1 MGRAARAALLAMLA
15 GACTQGPAAAIP
27 STAAIAG
34 AIASRIAPLPLA
46 GPSSA
51 PARPEVV
58 VIAMENTAPQVAL
71 AQPYLASL
79 ADRALV
85 FSSFRAVAHP
95 SLPNYLAFTSG
106 QTWSIRD
113 DGYYVLP
120 VGRDLGAQLT
130 AAQIPWRAYMEG
142 MERGCLDSPAPYAVK
157 HNPFAYYG
165 GACPANVVSFGRFA
179 GDLAAGLPAFTW
191 ITPDL
196 CHDGHDCGPATA
208 DRWLATIVP
217 QVIASPGWVR
227 DGVLILAW
235 DEGAGGQ
242 DEAPLVVL
250 SSRGNAATIDTPSDA
265 YTVLATIEELFGLP
279 RLGAASQAM
288 TFTAL
293 LH

>member
-1 MGRAARAALLAMLA
+1 VGRVEVHVGWDEKDVLLL
-15 GACTQGPAAAIP
+15 AAAIAL
-27 STAAIAG
+27 SIAG
-34 AIASRIAPLPLA
+34 SGFSALLAPLPLA
-46 GPSSA
+46 SSPIV

-58 VIAMENTAPQVAL
+58 VIAMENTAPRDAL
-71 AQPYLASL
+71 GQPFLASL

-95 SLPNYLAFTSG
+95 SLPNYLALTSG

-120 VGRDLGAQLT
+120 AGRDLGAQLT

-165 GACPANVVSFGRFA
+165 GACPANVVSFSRFA

-196 CHDGHDCGPATA
+196 CHGGHDCAAQRSTA
-208 DRWLATIVP
+208 
-217 QVIASPGWVR
+217 
-227 DGVLILAW
+227 
-235 DEGAGGQ
+235 
-242 DEAPLVVL
+242 
-250 SSRGNAATIDTPSDA
+250 SSRAWSQPSW
-265 YTVLATIEELFGLP
+265 P
-279 RLGAASQAM
+279 RKLVARRTSC
-288 TFTAL
+288 
-293 LH
+293 

>member
-1 MGRAARAALLAMLA
+1 MKAVALLAVLLCSCA
-15 GACTQGPAAAIP
+15 QAPLTALPSPAALA
-27 STAAIAG
+27 S

-46 GPSSA
+46 RPSNSA
-51 PARPEVV
+51 TRPEVV
-58 VIAMENTAPQVAL
+58 VIAMENTAPQDAL
-71 AQPYLASL
+71 DQPYLASL
-79 ADRALV
+79 ADRAVV

-95 SLPNYLAFTSG
+95 SLPNYLALTSG

-130 AAQIPWRAYMEG
+130 GAQIAWRAYMEG

-165 GACPANVVSFGRFA
+165 GACPAIVVSFSRFA
-179 GDLAAGLPAFTW
+179 SDLAAGLPSFTW

-217 QVIASPGWVR
+217 QITGSASWQR
-227 DGVLILAW
+227 DGVLILVW
-235 DEGAGGQ
+235 DEGAGGR

-250 SSRGNAATIDTPSDA
+250 SSRGTAATVGTPSDA
-265 YTVLATIEELFGLP
+265 YTVLATIEDLFGLP

-288 TFTAL
+288 PFTAL

>member
-1 MGRAARAALLAMLA
+1 MRRVALVAVLLCGCLQGQVAAPPSPAALA
-15 GACTQGPAAAIP
+15 
-27 STAAIAG
+27 S
-34 AIASRIAPLPLA
+34 AIASRIAPLPLT
-46 GPSSA
+46 PPPTV

-58 VIAMENTAPQVAL
+58 VIAMENTAPRDAL
-71 AQPYLASL
+71 GQPYLASL

-95 SLPNYLAFTSG
+95 SLPNYLALTSG
-106 QTWSIRD
+106 QTWSVRD

-165 GACPANVVSFGRFA
+165 GACPANVVSFSRFA
-179 GDLAAGLPAFTW
+179 SDVAAGLVPFTW

-196 CHDGHDCGPATA
+196 CHDGHDCGAIAA
-208 DRWLATIVP
+208 DRWLAAIVP
-217 QVIASPGWVR
+217 QITESPGWAR
-227 DGVLILAW
+227 DGVLILVW

-242 DEAPLVVL
+242 DQAPLVVL
-250 SSRGNAATIDTPSDA
+250 SSRGKAATVDTPSDA
-265 YTVLATIEELFGLP
+265 YTVLATIEDLFGLP
-279 RLGAASQAM
+279 RLGAASGAM
-288 TFTAL
+288 PFTKL

>member
-1 MGRAARAALLAMLA
+1 MRTVALLAILLCSCA
-15 GACTQGPAAAIP
+15 QGPVAALP
-27 STAAIAG
+27 SPAALAS

-46 GPSSA
+46 LPSSS
-51 PARPEVV
+51 PARTQVV
-58 VIAMENTAPQVAL
+58 LIAMENTAPQDAL
-71 AQPYLASL
+71 DQPYLASL

-95 SLPNYLAFTSG
+95 SLPNYLALTSG

-130 AAQIPWRAYMEG
+130 SAQIPWRAYMEG

-165 GACPANVVSFGRFA
+165 GVCPANVVSLDSFA
-179 GDLAAGLPAFTW
+179 TDLAVGLRPFTW

-217 QVIASPGWVR
+217 QIIGSPVWMR
-227 DGVLILAW
+227 EGVLILVW

-242 DEAPLVVL
+242 DQAPLVVL
-250 SSRGNAATIDTPSDA
+250 SSRGKTATVDTPSDA

-279 RLGAASQAM
+279 KLGAASDA
-288 TFTAL
+288 TPFTAL

>member
-1 MGRAARAALLAMLA
+1 VRALKAVALLAVLLCSCA
-15 GACTQGPAAAIP
+15 QAPLSALPSPAALA
-27 STAAIAG
+27 S

-46 GPSSA
+46 RPSNSA
-51 PARPEVV
+51 TRPEVV
-58 VIAMENTAPQVAL
+58 VIAMENTAPQDAL
-71 AQPYLASL
+71 DQPYLASL
-79 ADRALV
+79 ADRAVV

-95 SLPNYLAFTSG
+95 SLPNYLALTSG

-130 AAQIPWRAYMEG
+130 GAQIAWRAYMEG

-165 GACPANVVSFGRFA
+165 GACPANVVSLNSFA
-179 GDLAAGLPAFTW
+179 SDLAAGLRPFTW

-217 QVIASPGWVR
+217 QITASASWLR
-227 DGVLILAW
+227 NGVLILVW

-242 DEAPLVVL
+242 DAAPLVVL
-250 SSRGNAATIDTPSDA
+250 SSLGKAATVGTPTDA
-265 YTVLATIEELFGLP
+265 YTVLATVEELFGLP
-279 RLGAASQAM
+279 RLGAASAA
-288 TFTAL
+288 TPFTAL

>member
-1 MGRAARAALLAMLA
+1 MLKLALLAVLLCCC
-15 GACTQGPAAAIP
+15 GQGPAAAGRSP
-27 STAAIAG
+27 AAVGTAT
-34 AIASRIAPLPLA
+34 ASAIAPLPLA
-46 GPSSA
+46 QPSIS
-51 PARPEVV
+51 PARPQVV
-58 VIAMENTAPQVAL
+58 LIAMENTAPQDAL

-95 SLPNYLAFTSG
+95 SLPNYLALTSG

-165 GACPANVVSFGRFA
+165 GACPANVVSFTDFA
-179 GDLAAGLPAFTW
+179 TDLAVGLRPFTW

-208 DRWLATIVP
+208 DHWLATIVP
-217 QVIASPGWVR
+217 QITASVGWR
-227 DGVLILAW
+227 STNSVLILVW
-235 DEGAGGQ
+235 DEGSAGR
-242 DEAPLVVL
+242 DAAPLVVL
-250 SSRGNAATIDTPSDA
+250 SSHGTAATVDTPSDA

-279 RLGAASQAM
+279 RLGAASTAM
-288 TFTAL
+288 PFTTL

>member
-1 MGRAARAALLAMLA
+1 MKRAALLAMLLCSCA
-15 GACTQGPAAAIP
+15 QGPVGALPSPAPAASAV
-27 STAAIAG
+27 
-34 AIASRIAPLPLA
+34 APLPRA
-46 GPSSA
+46 DPSIS
-51 PARPEVV
+51 PTRPEVV
-58 VIAMENTAPQVAL
+58 LIAMENTAPQVAL
-71 AQPYLASL
+71 GQPYLASL
-79 ADRALV
+79 AERALV
-85 FSSFRAVAHP
+85 FSSFRAVGHP
-95 SLPNYLAFTSG
+95 SLPNYLALTSG

-165 GACPANVVSFGRFA
+165 GACPPNVVSFRHFPS
-179 GDLAAGLPAFTW
+179 DLATGLSAFTW

-217 QVIASPGWVR
+217 QITASVSWQR
-227 DGVLILAW
+227 DGVLILVW
-235 DEGAGGQ
+235 DEGAGGR
-242 DEAPLVVL
+242 DAAPLVVL
-250 SSRGNAATIDTPSDA
+250 SSRGTATTVGTPSDA

-288 TFTAL
+288 PFTAL
-293 LH
+293 LR